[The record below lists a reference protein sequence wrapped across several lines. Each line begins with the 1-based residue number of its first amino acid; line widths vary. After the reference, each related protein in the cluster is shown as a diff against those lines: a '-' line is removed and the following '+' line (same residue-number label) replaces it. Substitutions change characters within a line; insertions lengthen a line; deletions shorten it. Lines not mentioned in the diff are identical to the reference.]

1 MCVCV
6 CVCVECNEDGIF
18 HRKVKDYKNGNVHNN
33 NNKKLGDKKEERGG
47 VGAEENRDHR
57 S

>member
-1 MCVCV
+1 
-6 CVCVECNEDGIF
+6 VECNEDGIF
-18 HRKVKDYKNGNVHNN
+18 HRKVKDYKNGNVCNN

-47 VGAEENRDHR
+47 VGAEEDRDLR